1 MNNTANKETYILDDS
16 IAFELMD
23 LLKAKARHFIQL
35 NEYVYRLFDGQ
46 SVVTFTTLENNIQVE
61 MVKGQGMKFKTFNLR
76 AYHRKD
82 ETILSF
88 VLKGGRIPTSRIL
101 YIKKGN
107 PFKMKITHEIAEKYR
122 IKQEIK
128 QTRKKTDSPN
138 GLYPLIEAIEKD
150 VSQLLNKQDKD
161 DWEGWKRVFAYEY
174 LYDVAFNRGVRQ
186 ERQRRKT
193 KHKAM
198 TAFDIISSEDV
209 SELSNELG
217 ISEDKLTYAVMEVIS
232 KRKNGGKK

>member
-1 MNNTANKETYILDDS
+1 
-16 IAFELMD
+16 
-23 LLKAKARHFIQL
+23 
-35 NEYVYRLFDGQ
+35 
-46 SVVTFTTLENNIQVE
+46 
-61 MVKGQGMKFKTFNLR
+61 MKFKTFDLNAYKSR
-76 AYHRKD
+76 AGI
-82 ETILSF
+82 TLSF
-88 VLKGGRIPTSRIL
+88 DKKDRALGIITSKLFYLDSKHPLKL
-101 YIKKGN
+101 
-107 PFKMKITHEIAEKYR
+107 KITNNQAERYR

-128 QTRKKTDSPN
+128 QTQKKTDIPN
-138 GLYPLIEAIEKD
+138 GLYPVIKAIEKD

-161 DWEGWKRVFAYEY
+161 DWEKWERVFAYEC
-174 LYDVAFNRGVRQ
+174 LYDVAFNRGIRH

-209 SELSNELG
+209 LELSHELG

>member
-1 MNNTANKETYILDDS
+1 MATIDITEQALGNQSSTFKIE
-16 IAFELMD
+16 D
-23 LLKAKARHFIQL
+23 LEKARTFENKHF
-35 NEYVYRLFDGQ
+35 
-46 SVVTFTTLENNIQVE
+46 
-61 MVKGQGMKFKTFNLR
+61 M
-76 AYHRKD
+76 
-82 ETILSF
+82 ILSVKMNPEIGHQVF
-88 VLKGGRIPTSRIL
+88 LKSVKNKKTVIIFNQNKAPFRIKVS
-101 YIKKGN
+101 
-107 PFKMKITHEIAEKYR
+107 HAIAERYR

-161 DWEGWKRVFAYEY
+161 DWEGWKSIFAYEY

-193 KHKAM
+193 KHKAL
-198 TAFDIISSEDV
+198 TAFDVISANDV
-209 SELSNELG
+209 IELSNELG
-217 ISEDKLTYAVMEVIS
+217 INEDRLTHAVLEVIA

>member
-1 MNNTANKETYILDDS
+1 
-16 IAFELMD
+16 
-23 LLKAKARHFIQL
+23 
-35 NEYVYRLFDGQ
+35 
-46 SVVTFTTLENNIQVE
+46 
-61 MVKGQGMKFKTFNLR
+61 MKFKTFDLR
-76 AYHRKD
+76 VYRHND
-82 ETILSF
+82 ETLLSF
-88 VLKGGRIPTSRIL
+88 DIKGGRIPLSKLLHIP
-101 YIKKGN
+101 KGK
-107 PFKMKITHEIAEKYR
+107 PFKMKITREIAEKYR

-128 QTRKKTDSPN
+128 QTQKKTNSPN
-138 GLYPLIEAIEKD
+138 GLYPLIKAIEKD

-161 DWEGWKRVFAYEY
+161 DLDMWERVFAYEY

-209 SELSNELG
+209 LELSNELG
-217 ISEDKLTYAVMEVIS
+217 ISEDKLTYAVLEVIS

>member
-1 MNNTANKETYILDDS
+1 MATIDITEQALGTQSSTFKIEDLEKTRTFENK
-16 IAFELMD
+16 
-23 LLKAKARHFIQL
+23 HFL
-35 NEYVYRLFDGQ
+35 
-46 SVVTFTTLENNIQVE
+46 
-61 MVKGQGMKFKTFNLR
+61 
-76 AYHRKD
+76 
-82 ETILSF
+82 ILSVKMNSEIGHQVF
-88 VLKGGRIPTSRIL
+88 LKSVKNKKAIIIFNQNKAPFRIKLTR
-101 YIKKGN
+101 
-107 PFKMKITHEIAEKYR
+107 EIAEKYR

-128 QTRKKTDSPN
+128 QTEYKRKSPE
-138 GLYPLIEAIEKD
+138 GLYPLIEAIEKY

-161 DWEGWKRVFAYEY
+161 DWESWKRVFAYEY

-193 KHKAM
+193 QHKAL

-217 ISEDKLTYAVMEVIS
+217 ISEDRLTYAVLEVIS

>member
-1 MNNTANKETYILDDS
+1 
-16 IAFELMD
+16 
-23 LLKAKARHFIQL
+23 
-35 NEYVYRLFDGQ
+35 
-46 SVVTFTTLENNIQVE
+46 
-61 MVKGQGMKFKTFNLR
+61 
-76 AYHRKD
+76 
-82 ETILSF
+82 LSF

-174 LYDVAFNRGVRQ
+174 L
-186 ERQRRKT
+186 
-193 KHKAM
+193 
-198 TAFDIISSEDV
+198 
-209 SELSNELG
+209 
-217 ISEDKLTYAVMEVIS
+217 
-232 KRKNGGKK
+232 

>member
-1 MNNTANKETYILDDS
+1 
-16 IAFELMD
+16 
-23 LLKAKARHFIQL
+23 
-35 NEYVYRLFDGQ
+35 
-46 SVVTFTTLENNIQVE
+46 
-61 MVKGQGMKFKTFNLR
+61 MKFKTFDLR
-76 AYHRKD
+76 AYPSND
-82 ETILSF
+82 GTLLSF
-88 VLKGGRIPTSRIL
+88 DIKGERITRIL

-107 PFKMKITHEIAEKYR
+107 PFKMKISQAIAERYR

-128 QTRKKTDSPN
+128 QTEYKGRSPEELYLLTEVIEEKVTSWEYHNVKKEN
-138 GLYPLIEAIEKD
+138 W
-150 VSQLLNKQDKD
+150 QD
-161 DWEGWKRVFAYEY
+161 WMRIFAYEY

-232 KRKNGGKK
+232 KRNNGAKK

>member
-1 MNNTANKETYILDDS
+1 
-16 IAFELMD
+16 
-23 LLKAKARHFIQL
+23 
-35 NEYVYRLFDGQ
+35 
-46 SVVTFTTLENNIQVE
+46 
-61 MVKGQGMKFKTFNLR
+61 MKFKTFDLR
-76 AYHRKD
+76 VYRQND
-82 ETILSF
+82 ETLLSF
-88 VLKGGRIPTSRIL
+88 VIKGGRIPLSRIL

-107 PFKMKITHEIAEKYR
+107 PFKMKISQAIAERYC

-128 QTRKKTDSPN
+128 QTDYKGCVTEGVMQLADI
-138 GLYPLIEAIEKD
+138 IEEKIILMD
-150 VSQLLNKQDKD
+150 YHNANKENWQD
-161 DWEGWKRVFAYEY
+161 WMRIFVYEY

-209 SELSNELG
+209 LELSHELG

-232 KRKNGGKK
+232 KRNNGGMA

>member
-1 MNNTANKETYILDDS
+1 
-16 IAFELMD
+16 
-23 LLKAKARHFIQL
+23 
-35 NEYVYRLFDGQ
+35 
-46 SVVTFTTLENNIQVE
+46 
-61 MVKGQGMKFKTFNLR
+61 MKFKTFNLR

-88 VLKGGRIPTSRIL
+88 VLKGGRIPLSKLLHIP
-101 YIKKGN
+101 KNK
-107 PFKMKITHEIAEKYR
+107 PFKMKITREIAEKYR

-128 QTRKKTDSPN
+128 QTEYKRESPE
-138 GLYPLIEAIEKD
+138 GLYPLIEAIEKY

-161 DWEGWKRVFAYEY
+161 DWESWKRVFAYEY

-193 KHKAM
+193 KHKAL
-198 TAFDIISSEDV
+198 TAFDVISSEDV
-209 SELSNELG
+209 LELSHELG
-217 ISEDKLTYAVMEVIS
+217 ISEDKLTYAVLEVIS

>member
-1 MNNTANKETYILDDS
+1 
-16 IAFELMD
+16 
-23 LLKAKARHFIQL
+23 
-35 NEYVYRLFDGQ
+35 
-46 SVVTFTTLENNIQVE
+46 
-61 MVKGQGMKFKTFNLR
+61 MKFKTFNLR

-88 VLKGGRIPTSRIL
+88 VLKCGRIPTSRIL

-128 QTRKKTDSPN
+128 QTKKKTDSPN

-161 DWEGWKRVFAYEY
+161 DWEGRKRVFAYDC

-186 ERQRRKT
+186 ERQRRKS
-193 KHKAM
+193 KERVLS
-198 TAFDIISSEDV
+198 AFDIIGANDVAELSHELGV
-209 SELSNELG
+209 SEARLMH
-217 ISEDKLTYAVMEVIS
+217 AVLEVIA
-232 KRKNGGKK
+232 KRKNGGKA

>member
-1 MNNTANKETYILDDS
+1 
-16 IAFELMD
+16 
-23 LLKAKARHFIQL
+23 
-35 NEYVYRLFDGQ
+35 
-46 SVVTFTTLENNIQVE
+46 
-61 MVKGQGMKFKTFNLR
+61 MKFKTFNLR

-128 QTRKKTDSPN
+128 QTKKKTDSPN

-161 DWEGWKRVFAYEY
+161 DWEGRKRVFAYDC

-186 ERQRRKT
+186 ERQRRKSKET
-193 KHKAM
+193 VLS
-198 TAFDIISSEDV
+198 AFDIIGANDVAELSHELGV
-209 SELSNELG
+209 SEARLMH
-217 ISEDKLTYAVMEVIS
+217 AVLEVIA
-232 KRKNGGKK
+232 KRKNGGKA